1 MAEQNQHNQVSNR
14 AQHHP
19 VRTIG
24 RTVSTGSGAS
34 AAGAGGAAAA
44 AASAMT
50 ILAESSTT
58 PTDLP
63 QAPHEHQQPHQ
74 HHHQQQQQ
82 QQQAHHEQLR
92 VSDHELLEPEPDEL
106 LPGAHYGPGATML
119 VGMMPPLLPPGTSPA
134 PLRPTNA
141 RLAMAYRNQNNFMT
155 NSHQQQCGGY
165 LPLQTRAW

>member
-14 AQHHP
+14 AQHHA

-63 QAPHEHQQPHQ
+63 HAPHEHQQP